1 MPPRRGPDAD
11 PFMEDS
17 HLPMTKAHVMP
28 ELKECV
34 RAVQAL
40 MVQHQSGG

>member
-1 MPPRRGPDAD
+1 MPPRSGPDAD
-11 PFMEDS
+11 PFMEDT
-17 HLPMTKAHVMP
+17 HLPMTEKDVMP